1 MENGYT
7 EREQVMPKKAGRR
20 NWENKVNTKEQL
32 CGVSIRLV
40 CLDRI
45 TNQFILNKKVTIK

>member
-45 TNQFILNKKVTIK
+45 TNRFILNKKVTIK